1 MGFRYVAA
9 VNTFFDIN
17 RLLLPDE
24 MVPGLR
30 RTGACATAAKS
41 ELLAAR
47 DAAARGQSRSAVQA
61 ASRAV
66 AAAHPVVAPVA
77 RVAVH
82 VMGTTQLHPTALPEA
97 RVPVHV
103 VDHVAVAAPEYL
115 LGAAANLYVASI
127 ALDAA
132 ARAQDVASNYGDE
145 RDNIAVADVP
155 VVGSLAGNA
164 VRANEAL
171 QAVRAASLV
180 GNVGVARMHSQRAVE
195 HGRAAAILAQ
205 LASATVMTGGPTQ
218 TSAVEHRAMSDVLR
232 YTAITI
238 AAAADSLRSVV
249 DMDGNSAEQT
259 NSFDV
264 DGVSDADSGAD
275 SDVTLPWVG

>member
-1 MGFRYVAA
+1 
-9 VNTFFDIN
+9 
-17 RLLLPDE
+17 
-24 MVPGLR
+24 
-30 RTGACATAAKS
+30 
-41 ELLAAR
+41 
-47 DAAARGQSRSAVQA
+47 
-61 ASRAV
+61 
-66 AAAHPVVAPVA
+66 
-77 RVAVH
+77 
-82 VMGTTQLHPTALPEA
+82 MGTTQLHPTALPEA

-218 TSAVEHRAMSDVLR
+218 TSAVEHRVMSDVLR
-232 YTAITI
+232 YTAITF
-238 AAAADSLRSVV
+238 AAAADCLRSVV
-249 DMDGNSAEQT
+249 DMNGNSVEQT